1 MLAYKLSII
10 LNIIEAQ
17 ITMMVQLILTHN
29 QYLIVHI
36 QVSQNS
42 PITITF
48 PSNYPEENIA
58 NAQLTLLEVDFV

>member
-1 MLAYKLSII
+1 
-10 LNIIEAQ
+10 
-17 ITMMVQLILTHN
+17 MMVQLILTHN